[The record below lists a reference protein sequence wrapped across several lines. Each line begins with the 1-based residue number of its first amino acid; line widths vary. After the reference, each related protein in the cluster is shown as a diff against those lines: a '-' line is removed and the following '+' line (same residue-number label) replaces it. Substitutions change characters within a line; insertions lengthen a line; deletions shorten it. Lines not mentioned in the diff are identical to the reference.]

1 KALNMDVEHLV
12 MILVPIIA
20 AVGGW
25 VSNIINNRTEK
36 EDLRI
41 KRIETIINNVQHQYK
56 SSEERLKYCEKRYND
71 AWNENME
78 LKRSLYEYRLKLE
91 KVEKEKEKED

>member
-1 KALNMDVEHLV
+1 MEVEHLV

-36 EDLRI
+36 EDLNI
-41 KRIETIINNVQHQYK
+41 KRIETIISNLEHQYER
-56 SSEERLKYCEKRYND
+56 SEERLKYCEKRYND
-71 AWNENME
+71 ACNENME